1 MSSRINHSGIQITIF
16 LCLLSV
22 TGFAATVADS
32 VFLYTPYI
40 KISVPPGQSVD
51 YSIDLI
57 NKSREAINADI
68 SLRGL
73 PSSWNYTL
81 KAGTYNIRQ
90 ISVLSGDRKSINLS
104 IVVPLKVNKGSYPF
118 KIVAGNI
125 YELPLTII
133 VSEKGM
139 FKTEF
144 TTNQANMV
152 GNSTSTF
159 TYQAILRNSTGDK
172 QLYALMADAPPVWK
186 VDFKYNSRQ
195 VTSVEV
201 NENSNA
207 TLNVE
212 IDPPDM
218 IEAGTYKIP
227 VRAST
232 NSTSAELGLEVV
244 IAGSFAMELTTPTGL
259 LSTEITANDRKRI
272 ELILKNTG
280 SAPLR
285 GIQLSANA
293 PINWEVVFDPK
304 KIDVVEPG
312 KTAQA
317 FAIIKAAK
325 KAIAGDYVTSID
337 AKTQQVTSRAQF
349 RISVRTSLIWGWVG
363 ILIISGA
370 LGSVYYLF
378 RRYGRR

>member
-1 MSSRINHSGIQITIF
+1 MSSQTNHSGVQITIF
-16 LCLLSV
+16 FCLLSV
-22 TGFAATVADS
+22 TGFASAVSDS
-32 VFLYTPYI
+32 VFLYTPYT
-40 KISVPPGQSVD
+40 KISVPPGQTVD

-57 NKSREAINADI
+57 NKSREVINADI

-73 PSSWNYTL
+73 PLSWNYNL

-90 ISVLSGDRKSINLS
+90 VSVLSGERKSINLS
-104 IVVPLKVNKGSYPF
+104 IVVPLKVNKGSYQF
-118 KIVAGNI
+118 KIAAGNI

-133 VSEKGM
+133 VSEKGT

-144 TTNQANMV
+144 TTNQVNMV
-152 GNSTSTF
+152 GTTTSIF
-159 TYQAILRNSTGDK
+159 TYQAMLRNSTGEK
-172 QLYALMADAPPVWK
+172 QLYALLADAPPGWK

-201 NENSNA
+201 NENSNV
-207 TLNVE
+207 TISVE

-227 VRAST
+227 IRAST

-244 IAGSFAMELTTPTGL
+244 IAGSYAMELTTPTGL
-259 LSTEITANDRKRI
+259 LSTEITANDQKRI
-272 ELILKNTG
+272 ELILRNTG

-285 GIQLSANA
+285 GIQLSAST

-304 KIDVVEPG
+304 KIEVVEPG

-317 FAIIKAAK
+317 FAVVKAAK
-325 KAIAGDYVTSID
+325 KAIPGDYVTTFD
-337 AKTQQVTSRAQF
+337 ARTPEVTSKAQF

-363 ILIISGA
+363 ILIISAA